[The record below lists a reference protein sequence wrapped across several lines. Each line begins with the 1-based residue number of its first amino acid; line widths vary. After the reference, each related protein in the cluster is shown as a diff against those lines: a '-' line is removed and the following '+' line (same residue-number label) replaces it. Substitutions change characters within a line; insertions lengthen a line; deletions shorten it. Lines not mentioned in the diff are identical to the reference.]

1 MIIKRII
8 QSIMI
13 IGKMDLGE
21 IKEKVEVEAEASIMN
36 MKEESIIT
44 LIKITI
50 TSNKETMKK
59 MAKLKYITK
68 ETTITIKII
77 TIEMRL
83 LN

>member
-68 ETTITIKII
+68 EATITIKII